1 MCILCATRGVWE
13 HSDLGHSPFPLLCR
27 EQASPPGFS
36 SSRHTSKAHPTL
48 LELQAAALLPV
59 ASLLPINPWAG
70 CSLCACKAQGLVQKP
85 WLFLSSW
92 FSAYHSLPWFL
103 LSGAGSPLLN
113 PQAKALHVPFQP
125 SSSPEELQTWI
136 LMGAE
141 SLAPCT
147 HWIISQQMHRGS
159 DGDLQPLPSLS
170 GSNCHI
176 SGSSNG
182 TQIAQIPQIVPEHK
196 LNRLFFKFTLIQRP
210 AASCQAGRDWLWK
223 RRRKE

>member
-13 HSDLGHSPFPLLCR
+13 HSDLGQSPFPLLCR

-113 PQAKALHVPFQP
+113 PQAKALHVLFQP
-125 SSSPEELQTWI
+125 SSSPEELQTCGFSW
-136 LMGAE
+136 E
-141 SLAPCT
+141 
-147 HWIISQQMHRGS
+147 Q
-159 DGDLQPLPSLS
+159 SLS
-170 GSNCHI
+170 PRAHI
-176 SGSSNG
+176 GLSPSRCTGAAMG
-182 TQIAQIPQIVPEHK
+182 TCSPFPVCLALIAISLVAQTELKLHK
-196 LNRLFFKFTLIQRP
+196 SLRLSLSI
-210 AASCQAGRDWLWK
+210 S
-223 RRRKE
+223 